1 MKKLSITLIMAF
13 FSLSTFAAE
22 KHAYG
27 ANRDDGRPGRYAEG
41 INAPIIREKIEYYD
55 IEGISEKDLVC
66 QLREKGCRTKDGGTY
81 DSITRW
87 RITWDYGY
95 DRTSRGCAADDFQ
108 ASIAITYTFPRWVET
123 DAMQAPL
130 VDSWKRYLMNLVL
143 HEKGHRDMAIDAVVD
158 LSLDVADLP
167 PFPRCSD
174 LDRAIRS
181 IARQRTEKLNE
192 DSRTYDA
199 ATGHG
204 ATQGAAFPQ
213 KVDLRLR

>member
-1 MKKLSITLIMAF
+1 MKNLSVPILMAVL
-13 FSLSTFAAE
+13 SLSTFAAE
-22 KHAYG
+22 QHSYG
-27 ANRDDGRPGRYAEG
+27 ASDDDIRPSRSADAV
-41 INAPIIREKIEYYD
+41 NVPIIREKIEYYD
-55 IEGISEKDLVC
+55 VEGFNEKELVC

-87 RITWDYGY
+87 RIMWDYNHE
-95 DRTSRGCAADDFQ
+95 RTANGCAVDDFQ

-123 DAMQAPL
+123 DGVSATL
-130 VDSWKRYLMNLVL
+130 LDRWKRYLMNLVA
-143 HEKGHRDMAIDAVVD
+143 HEKGHRDMAIDAAID
-158 LSLDVADLP
+158 LSFDISDLP

-181 IARQRTEKLNE
+181 FVRQRTEKLNE
-192 DSRTYDA
+192 DSRIYDA

-213 KVDLRLR
+213 PVSLKLR